1 MNKIANTTQRSNYIL
16 LIFESVLFFFY
27 FYKANLAFLG
37 IPSALHTTRL
47 VSLVY
52 FAIFLFGGKNIID
65 KKTYAA
71 KCFKRTLIF
80 LLFVLLYCYLIIFSI
95 GKGDGRNVTDDII
108 NQILFGF
115 LMLFPLTSYF
125 KNLDRLM
132 SILLIVHIIQSIVVW
147 ACVINPSISLLLD
160 LTVNASESSD
170 WFIEQRESYA
180 GGIGCITS
188 SGAIKFSF
196 GLVACLYK
204 YYIRPSVKYLILFAF
219 FSVTISM
226 IARTGLILALITLLF
241 LLLGSNKQRS
251 YVKAVVAIV
260 VLLVVFFAFS
270 NIDKSS
276 DFYYDHFRRFERFEE
291 KKGVLTWVTDAYLA
305 GETTIIPPL
314 SYETMRGTTVTSGVS
329 GDGIRVNAD
338 GGYIRN
344 YVALGLPLAIFF
356 YVFVFGT
363 CFKLSWKSKDE
374 VKKILLLCTVFL
386 IIGEFKEPYLF
397 TIIPWTLFYLI
408 AFLSTSK
415 ISEIR

>member
-132 SILLIVHIIQSIVVW
+132 
-147 ACVINPSISLLLD
+147 INCAYYP
-160 LTVNASESSD
+160 VNCGMGMC
-170 WFIEQRESYA
+170 Y
-180 GGIGCITS
+180 
-188 SGAIKFSF
+188 
-196 GLVACLYK
+196 
-204 YYIRPSVKYLILFAF
+204 
-219 FSVTISM
+219 
-226 IARTGLILALITLLF
+226 
-241 LLLGSNKQRS
+241 
-251 YVKAVVAIV
+251 
-260 VLLVVFFAFS
+260 
-270 NIDKSS
+270 
-276 DFYYDHFRRFERFEE
+276 
-291 KKGVLTWVTDAYLA
+291 
-305 GETTIIPPL
+305 
-314 SYETMRGTTVTSGVS
+314 
-329 GDGIRVNAD
+329 
-338 GGYIRN
+338 
-344 YVALGLPLAIFF
+344 
-356 YVFVFGT
+356 
-363 CFKLSWKSKDE
+363 
-374 VKKILLLCTVFL
+374 
-386 IIGEFKEPYLF
+386 
-397 TIIPWTLFYLI
+397 
-408 AFLSTSK
+408 
-415 ISEIR
+415 